1 VTVFIRSQT
10 PADTAAVRLVTNR
23 AFGHHE
29 GVDDLVDALA
39 AGPARLSLVAQSD
52 TGDIVGH
59 VMLSRG
65 WLDAERELVDVL
77 VLSPLSVDP
86 DFQRRGIGGRLVRA
100 ALAGAESRGAPAVF
114 LEGWWHYYS
123 RFGFE
128 PGEKYGFTAPS
139 QRIPAPAFQVVL
151 LAPWQDWMTGQLV
164 YPDAFWAHDSVGLR
178 GETLRNALAQVGS

>member
-1 VTVFIRSQT
+1 MTFLIRPQT
-10 PADTAAVRLVTNR
+10 SADAAAVRAVTNR
-23 AFGHHE
+23 AFGPRE

-39 AGPARLSLVAQSD
+39 AGPARLSLVAQNDS
-52 TGDIVGH
+52 GDIVGH

-65 WLDAERELVDVL
+65 WVDAERELVEVL
-77 VLSPLSVDP
+77 VLSPLSVGP

-114 LEGWWHYYS
+114 LEGWWPYYS

-139 QRIPAPAFQVVL
+139 HRVPAPAFQVVL
-151 LAPWQDWMTGQLV
+151 LAPWQEWMTGQLV
-164 YPDAFWAHDSVGLR
+164 YPDAFWAHDAVGLR
-178 GETLRNALAQVGS
+178 GERLRNALAQVGD